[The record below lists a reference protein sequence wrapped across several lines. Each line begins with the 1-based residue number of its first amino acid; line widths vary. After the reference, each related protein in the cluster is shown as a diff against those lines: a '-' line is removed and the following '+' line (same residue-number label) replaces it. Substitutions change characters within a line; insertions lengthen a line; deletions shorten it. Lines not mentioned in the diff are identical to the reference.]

1 MNTRNI
7 VKNIRSAAVID
18 GKPKLP
24 TSGQLSEGEIAVNY
38 AKGYETLSFKN
49 NSNEIVSLSVKTVDD
64 VTVNGNSVVSNK
76 TANITMKGST
86 TPVADTYTT
95 TTYPSPFNEGAEHI
109 SASDKVNVALKK
121 VETNISK
128 LVSEVVHNEN
138 VASEAISKLANSAGT
153 IDGSNNITYVKA
165 TNAHYIK
172 NATSV
177 HDATVKLDSNVY
189 SIKRAVDDI
198 GNAVD
203 GINSHVT
210 TIESSVSNLGN
221 EVITIKGDVNAL
233 KGDVKALKGRV
244 NTIENN
250 VNTIENNV
258 TSIGGKVT
266 YLENNVTTIESS
278 VSNLGTNY
286 GKLNGTVGSL
296 ESIINSLQTT
306 VNSLQSTVNSLQM
319 EYVDLGLPSGRLW
332 AKCNLGAVTE
342 TDYGDYFMWGSTTPD
357 NNHTCNW
364 ANTPFNNGTSKY
376 DGTYFNSVKDTLCPG
391 NVLAKEFDAAYKAT
405 NGMGRMPTVDDWE
418 ELRTKTTNKW
428 VTNYNG
434 TGVNGWKFTGS
445 NSNSIFI
452 PAAGRRSNSSFGE
465 QGNYGY
471 IWSSTSAEADFANNT
486 YFSFHEGLNPYDT
499 SERSIGFSIRPIKDL
514 I

>member
-7 VKNIRSAAVID
+7 VKNIRSSAVID

-76 TANITMKGST
+76 TANITMKGNT

-109 SASDKVNVALKK
+109 SATDKVDVALKK

-128 LVSEVVHNEN
+128 LVNEVVDNEN
-138 VASEAISKLANSAGT
+138 VVSEAISKLANSAGT

-189 SIKRAVDDI
+189 SIESS
-198 GNAVD
+198 VD

-233 KGDVKALKGRV
+233 KGDVTSIKGSI
-244 NTIENN
+244 NTITNY

-266 YLENNVTTIESS
+266 YLENNVTTIESD

-286 GKLNGTVGSL
+286 GRLDGTVGSL
-296 ESIINSLQTT
+296 MSII
-306 VNSLQSTVNSLQM
+306 NSLQSTVNSLQM
-319 EYVDLGLPSGRLW
+319 EFVNLGLPSGLQW
-332 AKCNLGAVTE
+332 AKCNIGAATE

-364 ANTPFNNGTSKY
+364 ANTPFNNGSETY
-376 DGTYFNSVKDTLCPG
+376 NGTYFNDDMKNILCPNG
-391 NVLAKEFDAAYKAT
+391 VLAKEFDAAYKAT
-405 NGMGRMPTVDDWE
+405 NGIARMPTAAE
-418 ELRTKTTNKW
+418 IQELLDNTEYEW
-428 VTNYNG
+428 FEDYNG
-434 TGVNGWKFTGS
+434 SGVKGGKFTS
-445 NSNSIFI
+445 RINSNSIFI
-452 PAAGRRSNSSFGE
+452 PAAGDRSGSSF
-465 QGNYGY
+465 YGRGISGY
-471 IWSSTSAEADFANNT
+471 FWSSTLMTSDPKYAWGISFGTYADNIT
-486 YFSFHEGLNPYDT
+486 ESQRYDGCVV
-499 SERSIGFSIRPIKDL
+499 RAVRK
-514 I
+514 